1 MFNRNRIWDM
11 YIWLFCNLMKFDYV
25 IYYAKGVFGE
35 KENGVEIHIN
45 DVDFSIEFSPI
56 EN

>member
-1 MFNRNRIWDM
+1 MRNYLFNRNRIWDM
-11 YIWLFCNLMKFDYV
+11 YIWLFCNLMKFDCV

-45 DVDFSIEFSPI
+45 DGGGFF
-56 EN
+56 N